1 MIEKKY
7 RVAATVTLCL
17 ILGLASAAI
26 LTGYNYF
33 VQKHVNIFES
43 TKNECPDVKWNYQL
57 DSTQLSYP
65 VSIDGEL
72 YFAGERVPL
81 EDPDVKERLERE
93 LQLNVYWH
101 SNTLL
106 SMKLANRYF
115 GEIEAILKQ
124 NNVPTDFKY
133 LALIES
139 GFRYESSPA
148 GAVGFWQFIKA
159 TGATYN
165 LKINEEVDERY
176 NTEKSTLAACTF
188 LKDAKDKLGNWTIAA
203 ASYNLGVPSMALRI
217 NDQKVNNYYDMYF
230 NPETS
235 RYIFRMLAMKI
246 IFSNPKRAGFV
257 LKPEEL
263 YQPYKYK
270 VVEIDS
276 SIANVADFAAQY
288 GLKYKHI
295 KILNPWLRAAKLT
308 NREKLKYQV
317 KILDLN

>member
-1 MIEKKY
+1 MFQKKY
-7 RVAATVTLCL
+7 RIPAIVIICTLLGFTSAT
-17 ILGLASAAI
+17 ILAR
-26 LTGYNYF
+26 YNYF
-33 VQKHVNIFES
+33 VQKHVNIFAS
-43 TKNECPDVKWNYQL
+43 TKNECPDVKWNYRF
-57 DSTQLSYP
+57 DSTQASSP

-81 EDPDVKERLERE
+81 EDPDVRERLERE

-106 SMKLANRYF
+106 SMKLANRHF
-115 GEIEAILKQ
+115 DEIEAILKK

-139 GFRYESSPA
+139 NFRYEASPA
-148 GAVGFWQFIKA
+148 GAVGFWQFMKA
-159 TGATYN
+159 TATTYN
-165 LKINEEVDERY
+165 LKVDDEVDERY
-176 NTEKSTLAACTF
+176 NTEKSTEAACAF

-203 ASYNLGVPSMALRI
+203 GSYNLGLPAMGLRI
-217 NDQKVNNYYDMYF
+217 KDQKTNNYYDMYF

-246 IFSNPKRAGFV
+246 IFSNPKRAGYA
-257 LKPEEL
+257 LNADEL

-270 VVEIDS
+270 VVEVDS
-276 SIANVADFAAQY
+276 TISNIADFAEHY
-288 GLKYKHI
+288 GLRYKHI
-295 KILNPWLRAAKLT
+295 KMLNPWLRAAKLT
-308 NREKLKYQV
+308 NKERKKYQV